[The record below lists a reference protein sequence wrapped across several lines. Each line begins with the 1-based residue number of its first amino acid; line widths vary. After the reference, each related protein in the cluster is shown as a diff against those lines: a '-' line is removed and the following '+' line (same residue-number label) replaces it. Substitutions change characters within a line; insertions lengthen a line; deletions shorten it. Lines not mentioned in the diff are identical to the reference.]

1 MSKRI
6 AQVTLAIIF
15 FVLAAAGATQTPF
28 TGTWKLNP
36 SKSKF
41 GDSPRNS
48 QTTVLRQVGDELKS
62 SSDIIYAGGDKIHT
76 EWSATLDGTP
86 HPLEGDAHYD
96 TILITKVS
104 DRTLKVVSKKGD
116 DVSRSS
122 QWVIS
127 RNGKTMTRTQKV
139 LNAKGQNVD
148 NVIVFDKQR

>member
-1 MSKRI
+1 MSKRL
-6 AQVTLAIIF
+6 AQVMLAVVF
-15 FVLAAAGATQTPF
+15 FVVAAAAAQQGPF
-28 TGTWKLNP
+28 TGTWKLNS

-48 QTTVLRQVGDELKS
+48 QTTVLKQDGDELKS
-62 SSDIIYAGGDKIHT
+62 SSDITYEGGAKIHT

-96 TILITKVS
+96 TILITKVNE
-104 DRTLKVVSKKGD
+104 RTLKVVSKKGAE
-116 DVSRSS
+116 VSRSS